1 MARSTREVM
10 ATDVCEVGLDQTLA
24 DVARMMRDEGVGDVL
39 VTENGQL
46 RGIVTDRD
54 IVVRAVAEGLDPQRE
69 TVDAVFSGQD
79 LATITP
85 DTPLEEAVR
94 TMREKAVRRLPV
106 VENDRAVG
114 ILSIGDL
121 AIERDENS
129 VLADISVAPQNE

>member
-1 MARSTREVM
+1 M
-10 ATDVCEVGLDQTLA
+10 ATDICEVGLDQTLTN
-24 DVARMMRDEGVGDVL
+24 VARIMRDEGVGDVL
-39 VTENGQL
+39 VTEDGKL

-79 LATITP
+79 LATISP
-85 DTPLEEAVR
+85 DAPLEEAVR
-94 TMREKAVRRLPV
+94 LMREKAVRRLPV
-106 VENDRAVG
+106 VENGRPVG

-129 VLADISVAPQNE
+129 VLADISVAPENE